1 MRAIAG
7 AVAALVI
14 GGLVGAH
21 PVFAHGKR
29 SGERMSAAQIEQAQQ
44 KLRDDGYDPGP
55 VDGKMGPQT
64 RHAVKK
70 FQQAK
75 DLKASGRLDR
85 QTVAALGIEGATS
98 GTSGPSGRM
107 H

>member
-1 MRAIAG
+1 MRPIAV

-21 PVFAHGKR
+21 PVFAHHGKR
-29 SGERMSAAQIEQAQQ
+29 ERMSAAQIEQAQQ

-55 VDGKMGPQT
+55 IDGKMGPQT
-64 RHAVKK
+64 RQAVKK
-70 FQQAK
+70 YQHAK
-75 DLKASGRLDR
+75 DFKANGRLDR

-98 GTSGPSGRM
+98 GTSGRM

>member
-1 MRAIAG
+1 MRPVAR
-7 AVAALVI
+7 AVAMVVI

-21 PVFAHGKR
+21 PVFAHGKK
-29 SGERMSAAQIEQAQQ
+29 GMRMSAAEIERAQQ

-55 VDGKMGPQT
+55 IDGKMGPQT
-64 RHAVKK
+64 RKAVKK

-75 DLKASGRLDR
+75 NFKASGRLDR
-85 QTVAALGIEGATS
+85 QTVAALGIETQGATS
-98 GTSGPSGRM
+98 GTSGSGM